1 MRLSVIPLIAAFAL
15 VAGNVHPLPLQAQ
28 TGPKTFTFGAM
39 FPLSGPAAEI
49 GEEFKR
55 GLDMA
60 IDDVNSKGG
69 IDGWQLKSV
78 VVDHKGT
85 ALGGAQ
91 AMNQLVNLDKVPFV
105 LTTFTGVALTAQPIA
120 AQNSVLLMNVGGTS
134 NNLLGKPWLY
144 NDQVMGDPLNQP
156 LAQYSYDNRA
166 RTAALLASGSSAVD
180 ALDGG
185 YRLAF
190 VVALASVL
198 VAIVLGAILLKRVG
212 GGPEAEPAA
221 DHAFEAESET
231 MIAEIM

>member
-105 LTTFTGVALTAQPIA
+105 LTTFTGVALTHSDRGAEQRA
-120 AQNSVLLMNVGGTS
+120 SHERGRHVQQLARQ
-134 NNLLGKPWLY
+134 PWLY
-144 NDQVMGDPLNQP
+144 NDQVM
-156 LAQYSYDNRA
+156 
-166 RTAALLASGSSAVD
+166 
-180 ALDGG
+180 
-185 YRLAF
+185 
-190 VVALASVL
+190 
-198 VAIVLGAILLKRVG
+198 AIR
-212 GGPEAEPAA
+212 
-221 DHAFEAESET
+221 
-231 MIAEIM
+231 